1 MLSVR
6 MAYLLWLPS
15 LFGVCGL
22 HRFYLGK
29 FGTGLLYFMTGG
41 LFGLGTLYDAFT
53 LPDQV
58 REMRLKYRYQ
68 AALDAEDQ
76 AFFRRIGLDL
86 GEGSDRRSGS
96 GDQRKESVEHV
107 ILRIAK
113 KNRGLAT
120 PAEVALEGGVS
131 ADDAKEHLEQLVNKG
146 FAEVR
151 VRKTGTLVYVFTDFL
166 DEETSSQLEAM

>member
-29 FGTGLLYFMTGG
+29 FGTGLLYFFTGG

-58 REMRLKYRYQ
+58 REARLKYRYQ
-68 AALDAEDQ
+68 QALDAEGE
-76 AFFRRIGLDL
+76 AFMRRLGLDS
-86 GEGSDRRSGS
+86 GGGRPSGNRSS
-96 GDQRKESVEHV
+96 GKTETVEHV
-107 ILRIAK
+107 ILRTAQ
-113 KNRGLAT
+113 KNHGIAT
-120 PAEVALEGGVS
+120 PAEIALEGNVS
-131 ADDAKEHLEQLVNKG
+131 ADDAKEQLEKLVDKG

-151 VRKTGTLVYVFTDFL
+151 VRRSGTLVYVFNDFL
-166 DEETSSQLEAM
+166 DARTSSELEEM

>member
-58 REMRLKYRYQ
+58 RETRLKYRYQ

-76 AFFRRIGLDL
+76 AFFRRIGLDI
-86 GEGSDRRSGS
+86 GGGSDRQGENGER
-96 GDQRKESVEHV
+96 RKESVEHV
-107 ILRIAK
+107 VLRLAK
-113 KNRGLAT
+113 KNRGIAT

-131 ADDAKEHLEQLVNKG
+131 ADEAKELLEQLVNKG

-166 DEETSSQLEAM
+166 DEETSAQLETM

>member
-6 MAYLLWLPS
+6 MAYILWLPS

-29 FGTGLLYFMTGG
+29 FGTGLLYFLTGG

-58 REMRLKYRYQ
+58 REARLKYRYQ
-68 AALDAEDQ
+68 AALDAGDR
-76 AFFRRIGLDL
+76 AFFRRLGLDVDDS
-86 GEGSDRRSGS
+86 EGPARTGS
-96 GDQRKESVEHV
+96 RKESVEHV

-151 VRKTGTLVYVFTDFL
+151 VRRSGTLVYVFADFL
-166 DEETSSQLEAM
+166 DDETGAQLEEF